1 MKRFFAFNVLVKLLL
16 VLFITNSNAATVK
29 GAASVYKV
37 TMKKLEMCTGST
49 GVTNCDDAVVIGTG
63 GKTVDIAAADA
74 GAVAGSYG
82 SAALLPLGTTYSHM
96 RVTILRKFTVKTSA
110 AIDTTADPDNC
121 VTQAAT
127 DTLYGN
133 SGGEHERKF
142 THAITVADDGT
153 AAEMNLYLTND
164 SYKVCTSTDGA
175 CTTTSNSTNDYSSPT
190 YATYMESHSAD
201 TGTEHVMI
209 YKLTSP
215 YTVALI
221 PPTIDISF
229 GTQEAIGATD
239 PNSGTRCMMIAFEPV
254 CTITIK

>member
-1 MKRFFAFNVLVKLLL
+1 MKNFFAFIVLVKLLL

-37 TMKKLEMCTGST
+37 TMKKLELCTAST
-49 GVTNCDDAVVIGTG
+49 GVTVCTGAVVIGEG
-63 GKTVDIAAADA
+63 EKVVDVASVDA

-82 SAALLPLGTTYSHM
+82 NVALLPLGVTYTHL
-96 RVTILRKFTVKTSA
+96 RVTILRKFVIKTSA

-127 DTLYGN
+127 DEAYGTT
-133 SGGEHERKF
+133 EAARKY
-142 THAITVADDGT
+142 THAITLADDGT

-164 SYKVCTSTDGA
+164 SYLVCTNATCSANNGG
-175 CTTTSNSTNDYSSPT
+175 STNDYTSPT
-190 YATYMESHSAD
+190 YATYMESHDAD
-201 TGTEHVMI
+201 TGTEHIMI
-209 YKLTSP
+209 FKLTSP
-215 YTVALI
+215 YTVSMQ

-239 PNSGTRCMMIAFEPV
+239 PNSGSRCLMIAFEPV
-254 CTITIK
+254 CTITMK

>member
-1 MKRFFAFNVLVKLLL
+1 MKKFFAFIVLVKLLL
-16 VLFITNSNAATVK
+16 VLFITSSNAATVK

-37 TMKKLEMCTGST
+37 TMKKLELCTAST
-49 GVTNCDDAVVIGTG
+49 GVTVCTGAVVIGEG
-63 GKTVDIAAADA
+63 AQVVDIASVDA

-82 SAALLPLGTTYSHM
+82 NATLLPLGVTYTHV
-96 RVTILRKFTVKTSA
+96 RVTILRKFTIKTSA
-110 AIDTTADPDNC
+110 AIDTGGTPDAC

-127 DTLYGN
+127 DTLYGDT
-133 SGGEHERKF
+133 EAARKF

-153 AAEMNLYLTND
+153 AAEQNLYLTND
-164 SYKVCTSTDGA
+164 SYLVCTNATCGA
-175 CTTTSNSTNDYSSPT
+175 TSGSTNDYTSPT
-190 YATYMESHSAD
+190 YATYMEGHDAD

-209 YKLTSP
+209 YALSSP

-229 GTQEAIGATD
+229 GTQEAIGAS
-239 PNSGTRCMMIAFEPV
+239 NVGSRCLMLAFEPV